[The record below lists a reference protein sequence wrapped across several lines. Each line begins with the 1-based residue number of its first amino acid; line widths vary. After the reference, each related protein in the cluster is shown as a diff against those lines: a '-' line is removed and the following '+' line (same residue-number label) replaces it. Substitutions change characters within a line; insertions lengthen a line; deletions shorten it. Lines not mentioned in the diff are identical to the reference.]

1 MCWVMKRSPSRE
13 VREWVTATSLCY
25 CSTVQVI
32 VCAHPPMTRQQTLM
46 TRLQQLHLLHRE
58 HTMPLTSH
66 THTSPSLIHTPNH
79 SPITLPLSHLSPTPL
94 FSPIITPLTTQAS
107 NGVDGVMFIVF
118 LTYTMIPF
126 SLRVSTLLCTLLSVA
141 HIIISAV
148 VAITLHIQ
156 LAPTVILRQVSLYS
170 CQLSVCSTT
179 AVFVLPH
186 LARD

>member
-1 MCWVMKRSPSRE
+1 MLLPVPRNIPF
-13 VREWVTATSLCY
+13 TF
-25 CSTVQVI
+25 
-32 VCAHPPMTRQQTLM
+32 
-46 TRLQQLHLLHRE
+46 HL
-58 HTMPLTSH
+58 TD
-66 THTSPSLIHTPNH
+66 THTCSQLTDWTPTH

-156 LAPTVILRQVSLYS
+156 LELQSSSGRLVCIAASFLCVQLLQCLFCRIWHAINVQHSL
-170 CQLSVCSTT
+170 LHP
-179 AVFVLPH
+179 FH
-186 LARD
+186 